1 MQVIEKKK
9 ELIALIKNLKKE
21 GKTIGLVPTMGAL
34 HEGHISLVTRS
45 VNEND
50 LTIVSVF
57 VNPTQFNN
65 PRDLETYPRDLNKDV
80 ELLTSAKCDYV
91 FAPSIEDMY
100 PEPDTRKFDFGYI
113 DTVMEGANRP
123 GHFNGVGQIVSRL
136 FELIPA
142 DKAYFGMKDF
152 QQVAVI
158 NKLVEL
164 IHSSVEVV
172 KCPIIREVDGLAKS
186 SRNMLLTEEYRKNAP
201 HIYATLTKAF
211 KFAKEKSV
219 QDVKEWVI
227 NEINSNPLL
236 KVEYFEIVD
245 DTELTPV
252 TNWNKHKG
260 IVGCITVQA
269 GNVRLI
275 DNITFK

>member
-1 MQVIEKKK
+1 MQVIENKQ
-9 ELIALIKNLKKE
+9 ELIELVNKLKQE

-34 HEGHISLVTRS
+34 HEGHISLVNKC
-45 VNEND
+45 VKEND
-50 LTIVSVF
+50 ICISSIF

-65 PRDLETYPRDLNKDV
+65 PKDLETYPRDLNKDV
-80 ELLTSAKCDYV
+80 ENLTKAKCDYV
-91 FAPSIEDMY
+91 FAPSVEDIY
-100 PEPDTRKFDFGYI
+100 PEPDTRVFDFGYI

-123 GHFNGVGQIVSRL
+123 GHFNGVGQIVSKL
-136 FELIPA
+136 FDIIKA

-164 IHSSVEVV
+164 ISSDVKIV
-172 KCPIIREVDGLAKS
+172 KCPIIREADGLAKS
-186 SRNMLLTEEYRKNAP
+186 SRNTLLTEEHRKNAP
-201 HIYATLTKAF
+201 LIYATLTKAIT
-211 KFAKEKSV
+211 FAPEKSV
-219 QDVKEWVI
+219 HEIEEWVI
-227 NEINSNPLL
+227 NEINTNPLFN
-236 KVEYFEIVD
+236 VEYFKIVD

-252 TNWNKHKG
+252 TDWNINKG

>member
-1 MQVIEKKK
+1 MQIIEKKQ
-9 ELIALIKNLKKE
+9 ELINLVKNFKKE
-21 GKTIGLVPTMGAL
+21 GKKIGLVPTMGAL
-34 HEGHISLVTRS
+34 HEGHISLVERC
-45 VNEND
+45 VKDND
-50 LTIVSVF
+50 VCIASIF

-65 PRDLETYPRDLNKDV
+65 KKDLDTYPRDIEKDV
-80 ELLTSAKCDYV
+80 NNLKSAKCDYI
-91 FAPSIEDMY
+91 FAPSVEEIY
-100 PEPDTRKFDFGYI
+100 PEEDTRIFDFGYL

-123 GHFNGVGQIVSRL
+123 GHFNGVGQIVSKL
-136 FELIPA
+136 FEIIQPNN
-142 DKAYFGMKDF
+142 AYFGMKDF

-158 NKLVEL
+158 NKLVE
-164 IHSSVEVV
+164 IIKSDVNIV

-186 SRNMLLTEEYRKNAP
+186 SRNQLLSDKHRKNAP

-211 KFAKEKSV
+211 KFAPEKSV
-219 QDVKEWVI
+219 HEVKEWVI
-227 NEINSNPLL
+227 NEINNNPLL
-236 KVEYFEIVD
+236 EVEYFEIID

-252 TNWNKHKG
+252 TDWNNNKG